1 MGLERDKATANTEF
15 EDVQAVLGEVTA
27 LRESIATD
35 DLVLTLQ
42 DDPGARDPGV
52 ANLAHYLALRRH
64 DPRNLQRK
72 LMRLGLSSL
81 GRLESRV
88 LPTLDAVIFAL
99 SAMLGRAS
107 PHPLA
112 GAEAFFAGEERLKQA
127 SDELFGPAIGRRRTR
142 IMVTLPSEAAED
154 ARLVLGFAR
163 AGMNVARINCAHDD
177 AAAWEAM
184 VDQVR
189 AAEADVG
196 RSIAVFMDI
205 AGPKIR
211 TADVAHHDKHAKLQT
226 GHRLRLTAGGPLE
239 ADKHIPVAASVSLPQ
254 LIGRLKVGESVLYD
268 DAKLM
273 GVVEEVRGEEV
284 IVRVRRTKTGGV
296 KIKPEKG
303 LNFPDTRLDLA
314 ALTAEDEDDL
324 ATVIKL
330 ADIVG
335 YSFVEDA
342 EDIDL
347 LEAALVRHGIGK
359 RKLGIVAKIERPD
372 AVTNLPAIIARTR
385 GRRPF
390 GVMIARGDLAS
401 EIGFERLAEMQEEIL
416 WICEAA
422 SVPAIWAT
430 QVLEDLVKEGV
441 PSRGEMTDAAMSAR
455 AECVMLNKGASEQVA
470 VELLDRLLERMDSHI
485 FKKTPILRPLK
496 SW

>member
-1 MGLERDKATANTEF
+1 M
-15 EDVQAVLGEVTA
+15 DVQEMELTDDRDLHEIESVLHEVIA

-35 DLVLTLQ
+35 DLVRTLQ
-42 DDPGARDPGV
+42 DDPAARSPGV

-81 GRLESRV
+81 GRLEGRV

-99 SAMLGRAS
+99 SAMAGRQS
-107 PHPLA
+107 PHPLQ
-112 GAEAFFAGEERLKQA
+112 EEKAFFAGEERLKQA
-127 SDELFGPAIGRRRTR
+127 SDALFGPARGRRRTR
-142 IMVTLPSEAAED
+142 IMVTLPSEAAAD
-154 ARLVLGFAR
+154 PDLVLGFAR

-177 AAAWEAM
+177 SSVWEAM
-184 VDQVR
+184 VANVR
-189 AAEADVG
+189 AAEKAAG
-196 RSIAVFMDI
+196 QHLAVFMDI

-211 TADVAHHDKHAKLQT
+211 TEQVAQHDKGEKLKA
-226 GHRLRLTAGGPLE
+226 GDKLRLVSEGPLE
-239 ADKHIPVAASVSLPQ
+239 TGKHMPVAASLSLPE
-254 LIGRLKVGESVLYD
+254 LIGRIKTGDRVLYD
-268 DAKLM
+268 DAKLE
-273 GVVEEVRGEEV
+273 GIVVEANGTEA
-284 IVRVRRTKTGGV
+284 IVRVLRTKTGGV

-314 ALTAEDEDDL
+314 ALTKEDEDDL
-324 ATVIKL
+324 SAVIKL

-342 EDIDL
+342 ADIDL
-347 LEAALVRHGIGK
+347 LEAALVRHGIGE
-359 RKLGIVAKIERPD
+359 RPLGLVAKIERPD
-372 AVTNLPAIIARTR
+372 AVTNLPSIIARTA